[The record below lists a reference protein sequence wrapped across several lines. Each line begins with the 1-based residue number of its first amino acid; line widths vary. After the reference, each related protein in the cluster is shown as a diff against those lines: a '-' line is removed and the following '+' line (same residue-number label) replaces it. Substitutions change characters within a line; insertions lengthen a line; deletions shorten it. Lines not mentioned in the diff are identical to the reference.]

1 MRFSR
6 RETRCRSGLVVS
18 VSSHPETRLLSEH
31 FTKSFRISRYA
42 FFVCKPWWSIL
53 RGDTIWARKRP
64 ELKARHAKRVWGHD
78 FPENSENSSIFLSL
92 EWDHFVCH
100 LKNFIVKVSL
110 LWKMGCR
117 SHKAYLV
124 LRCWKHSALLEQ
136 DIALRNEA
144 CYLVLVWGDRDRP
157 KEN

>member
-31 FTKSFRISRYA
+31 FTNSFRIPRYA

-78 FPENSENSSIFLSL
+78 FPENSENSSIFYHLNETTLFATLKISLS
-92 EWDHFVCH
+92 
-100 LKNFIVKVSL
+100 KSL
-110 LWKMGCR
+110 FFERWVAGLIKLILY
-117 SHKAYLV
+117 SAVESIQL
-124 LRCWKHSALLEQ
+124 CWNKILL
-136 DIALRNEA
+136 
-144 CYLVLVWGDRDRP
+144 
-157 KEN
+157 